1 MGAGSLWPSQM
12 TIEDSLQLYAHRES
26 MKCPH
31 IGKLGTFTVSFVLG
45 SIVNLFYATAMASVD
60 FYTLGQCS
68 FCCNSGGI
76 HKLLG

>member
-1 MGAGSLWPSQM
+1 
-12 TIEDSLQLYAHRES
+12 

-31 IGKLGTFTVSFVLG
+31 IGKLGSFIVSFVLA
-45 SIVNLFYATAMASVD
+45 STVDLFYATAMASVV
-60 FYTLGQCS
+60 FYTLRQCS